1 MYATHFLFIYLRI
14 FSSSA
19 TLIDSKDDFLVAK
32 TCFFLKMSIQ
42 NCLTLLFANLPPGTS
57 IAVDGLFLT
66 STLPVAGQDAAV
78 ALKGIK
84 QIGPGTHTVHWSS
97 PGHPSL
103 DQDAL
108 SGLQVLESSQRSGVF
123 FNVPAGCAGLHQVI
137 ACWWDQAKETMEI
150 KRFGERLGRFGPE
163 EVDVESF
170 MEEYFQNSM
179 VSYADLDDAA
189 KRESRPPGGFIEE
202 ICDTLDTTS
211 SAHSGKGAEK
221 LLRYKE
227 TRPWPVRHPKCKDGL
242 YLDWSALCY
251 YLNAHV
257 DILQKVLPKDLGQE
271 LYTVDTMM
279 ATDKEVSSLE
289 RETINASKAGGKKQ
303 FVPKP
308 LVKPKKGL
316 ISISQEPIPKMQI
329 KRPKEAGNDS
339 IKFVSK
345 KIPQFEAVKEKT
357 FQFVEIDLKKT
368 WRPGAIGAQRSLD
381 YLDKSWYFTQLLKT
395 QYHNSI
401 SAWNAEL
408 ELSFAVFVLY
418 GNWSCA
424 LQWRQMVTL
433 LLQCESFATDART
446 VLLFL
451 QGLDTVIVHL
461 MLIPTEY
468 LQVLGREYMAELVQQ
483 FCENAS
489 SAGPDSWFSQK
500 ENVVGVDAVLE
511 SVARLKVV
519 CNRFGF

>member
-1 MYATHFLFIYLRI
+1 MP
-14 FSSSA
+14 
-19 TLIDSKDDFLVAK
+19 
-32 TCFFLKMSIQ
+32 IQ
-42 NCLTLLFANLPPGTS
+42 NRLTVLFANLPPRVS
-57 IAVDGLFLT
+57 IAVDGLFIT
-66 STLPVAGQDAAV
+66 STHPGQEAV

-84 QIGPGTHTVHWSS
+84 EIGPGTHTVHWSS
-97 PGHPSL
+97 PGQPSL
-103 DQDAL
+103 DKDVSA
-108 SGLQVLESSQRSGVF
+108 VLGVLDSSQRSGVF
-123 FNVPAGCAGLHQVI
+123 FNVPAGCAGLHHVI
-137 ACWWDQAKETMEI
+137 ACWWDQGKETMEI
-150 KRFGERLGRFGPE
+150 KRFVERCGRFGPE

-170 MEEYFQNSM
+170 IRQYYENSM
-179 VSYADLDDAA
+179 LSYADLDDAA
-189 KRESRPPGGFIEE
+189 KRESRPPGGFVEE
-202 ICDTLDTTS
+202 IRDTRDTTS
-211 SAHSGKGAEK
+211 NAHSGKGMEK

-227 TRPWPVRHPKCKDGL
+227 ARPWPFRHPKCKDGL

-251 YLNAHV
+251 YLNTHV
-257 DILQKVLPKDLGQE
+257 SILQKVLPKYPGQE

-289 RETINASKAGGKKQ
+289 RETINASKAGQKKQ
-303 FVPKP
+303 LSPKQQ
-308 LVKPKKGL
+308 LVKPKKEL

-339 IKFVSK
+339 IKFVLK
-345 KIPQFEAVKEKT
+345 KIPQFEAMREKT

-381 YLDKSWYFTQLLKT
+381 YLDKSWYFTRLLKT
-395 QYHNSI
+395 QYHNEI

-424 LQWRQMVTL
+424 SQWRQMVTL
-433 LLQCESFATDART
+433 FLQCESFATDART
-446 VLLFL
+446 VLPFL

-468 LQVLGREYMAELVQQ
+468 FQVLGREYMAELVQQ

-489 SAGPDSWFSQK
+489 SAGSDSWFSQK
-500 ENVVGVDAVLE
+500 ENVVGVDAVLD
-511 SVARLKVV
+511 SIARLKAVV
-519 CNRFGF
+519 CDRFGF